1 MDGIN
6 RNYRVYSVLQ
16 VILTVAIFGTV
27 CFIFS
32 NSMQTG
38 GVDSSSASQ
47 AVQDFLQGLLRRLGH
62 PAAAAR
68 LTEHMVRKAA
78 HFCEYMLEG
87 FLLLL
92 GVRLFSRKL
101 RFLSWPALLGLLT
114 ALCDE
119 TIQLFYAGRGSSV
132 TDVWIDFAG
141 VVTGMAAA
149 LLLSAV
155 LGALFH
161 PRRREESAGGI
172 RDRKE
177 QLCPSKPFW
186 RRTSFSPLC
195 RTAPTPSRTLRP
207 LCPRRGL
214 RPISRWPARRARRRQ
229 PA

>member
-6 RNYRVYSVLQ
+6 RNYRIYSVLQ
-16 VILTVAIFGTV
+16 FVLAVAIFGTV

-32 NSMQTG
+32 NSMQT

-141 VVTGMAAA
+141 VVTGMALAMA
-149 LLLSAV
+149 FAV
-155 LGALFH
+155 LVETLMRRT
-161 PRRREESAGGI
+161 RRREE
-172 RDRKE
+172 K
-177 QLCPSKPFW
+177 
-186 RRTSFSPLC
+186 
-195 RTAPTPSRTLRP
+195 
-207 LCPRRGL
+207 RG
-214 RPISRWPARRARRRQ
+214 RH
-229 PA
+229 

>member
-38 GVDSSSASQ
+38 LDSSSASQ

-141 VVTGMAAA
+141 VVTGMAAPCCCRPCWGPCSA
-149 LLLSAV
+149 PAAARNPAGGTSPLRPCGPRLRCPVFAAPVAAGLQKADRCPCSASAV
-155 LGALFH
+155 S
-161 PRRREESAGGI
+161 SAG
-172 RDRKE
+172 RASASQSRK
-177 QLCPSKPFW
+177 
-186 RRTSFSPLC
+186 
-195 RTAPTPSRTLRP
+195 
-207 LCPRRGL
+207 RG
-214 RPISRWPARRARRRQ
+214 RQ
-229 PA
+229 

>member
-1 MDGIN
+1 MDSIN
-6 RNYRVYSVLQ
+6 RNYRIYSVLQ
-16 VILTVAIFGTV
+16 FVLAVAIFGTV

-32 NSMQTG
+32 NSMQT

-62 PAAAAR
+62 PGAAAR

-141 VVTGMAAA
+141 VVTGMAVA

-155 LGALFH
+155 LGALFR
-161 PRRREESAGGI
+161 PRRREES
-172 RDRKE
+172 
-177 QLCPSKPFW
+177 
-186 RRTSFSPLC
+186 
-195 RTAPTPSRTLRP
+195 
-207 LCPRRGL
+207 RG
-214 RPISRWPARRARRRQ
+214 RH
-229 PA
+229 